1 MLPIRH
7 AARLAAAF
15 ALALPFAAL
24 AQPTPLTPPP
34 PAEAPAPT
42 APASP
47 ITLELNKLEPLPAG
61 QPGGPGCRVY
71 MVTSNPAGPALETL
85 RLDLVIF
92 GTDGVI
98 SHRVAVDLGPLP
110 AKKTS
115 VRLFDLAGQ
124 NCDDIGRMLVNDV
137 MLCTSTGA
145 DGTPDQQRAACLTR
159 LQPTSRT
166 KAQLTK

>member
-1 MLPIRH
+1 MLSIRH
-7 AARLAAAF
+7 AARLAAAV
-15 ALALPFAAL
+15 ALLVPCAVL
-24 AQPTPLTPPP
+24 AQPTKLTPPP
-34 PAEAPAPT
+34 AAEAPATPS
-42 APASP
+42 AP

-71 MVTSNPAGPALETL
+71 MVTSNPGGPALETL

-92 GTDGVI
+92 NTDGII

-110 AKKTS
+110 AHKTS

-124 NCDDIGRMLVNDV
+124 NCDDIGHMLVNDV
-137 MLCTSTGA
+137 MLCSSTGA
-145 DGTPDQQRAACLTR
+145 DGTPDQQRAACLSR
-159 LQPTSRT
+159 LQTSSRT